1 MKDWREA
8 ACFGRELRENRNG
21 IVKWIAALPRNRF
34 HRGNPYPPVRM
45 SAFLESLTALAR
57 HWGASD
63 LFLAEGQ
70 PARLKV
76 NGTFHQH
83 EQQVS
88 GADMEELCAACGV
101 AAATVQDRDAAW
113 YAADGT
119 RFRVNLHR
127 RMGRLGAVLRQIR
140 TQVAEMESLGLP
152 AALLQSWLTRR
163 AGLILVTGP
172 TGCGKSTT
180 VASCLDH
187 ISNTR
192 AGHIVTIEDPIEYL
206 FTDRAAFFTQRE
218 VGLDTPTYLTGLQKA
233 LRQAPDVI
241 FLGEIRNADSAMT
254 CLQAAETGHLVVS
267 TLHSPNV
274 TESLDR
280 LANLVPPADREVM
293 LSLLSHQT
301 VGILSQRLLPSADG
315 TGSVLVC
322 EHMEV
327 NGAARDWMRSMNIP
341 ALAEHLRR
349 GDDPANCSLL
359 QSLVAATQAGVIDY
373 DTALSNSGN
382 AFEFNRALRGVS

>member
-1 MKDWREA
+1 
-8 ACFGRELRENRNG
+8 
-21 IVKWIAALPRNRF
+21 
-34 HRGNPYPPVRM
+34 M
-45 SAFLESLTALAR
+45 SAFLESLTTLAR

-63 LFLAEGQ
+63 LFLAEGH
-70 PARLKV
+70 PARIKV
-76 NGTFHQH
+76 NGAFHQH

-88 GADMEELCAACGV
+88 TPDMEELCAACGV
-101 AAATVQDRDAAW
+101 EPATVQDRDAAW
-113 YAADGT
+113 YATDGT

-140 TQVAEMESLGLP
+140 TNVAEMNSLGLP
-152 AALLQSWLTRR
+152 AALLQEWLTRR
-163 AGLILVTGP
+163 AGLILITGP

-187 ISNTR
+187 ISNVR
-192 AGHIVTIEDPIEYL
+192 PGHIVTIEDPIEYL

-218 VGLDTPTYLTGLQKA
+218 VGLDTNSYKTGLQKA

-241 FLGEIRNADSAMT
+241 FLGEIRDADSAMT
-254 CLQAAETGHLVVS
+254 CLQAAETGHLVIS

-280 LANLVPPADREVM
+280 LANLVPPSDREVM
-293 LSLLSHQT
+293 LSLLSNQT
-301 VGILSQRLLPSADG
+301 IGILSQRLLPTADG
-315 TGSVLVC
+315 TGVVLIC

-327 NGAARDWMRSMNIP
+327 NGAAREWMRAMNIP

-359 QSLVAATQAGVIDY
+359 QSLVAATQAEIISY
-373 DTALSNSGN
+373 DVALSNSGN
-382 AFEFNRALRGVS
+382 SFEFNRALRGVS

>member
-1 MKDWREA
+1 
-8 ACFGRELRENRNG
+8 
-21 IVKWIAALPRNRF
+21 
-34 HRGNPYPPVRM
+34 M
-45 SAFLESLTALAR
+45 SQLLESLTSLAR
-57 HWGASD
+57 QWAASD
-63 LFLAEGQ
+63 IFLAEGQ

-76 NGTFHQH
+76 NGAFHQH
-83 EQQVS
+83 EQQVAT
-88 GADMEELCAACGV
+88 ADMEELCTACGV
-101 AAATVQDRDAAW
+101 APGTVQDRDAAW

-140 TQVAEMESLGLP
+140 TQVPTMDSLGLP
-152 AALLQSWLTRR
+152 ADLLQEWLTRR

-187 ISNTR
+187 LSSHR
-192 AGHIVTIEDPIEYL
+192 PGHIVTIEDPIEYL
-206 FTDRAAFFTQRE
+206 FSDRLAFFTQRE
-218 VGLDTPTYLTGLQKA
+218 VGLDTTSYSTGLQKA

-241 FLGEIRNADSAMT
+241 FLGEIRDADSAMT
-254 CLQAAETGHLVVS
+254 CLQAAETGHLVIS

-280 LANLVPPADREVM
+280 LSNLVPPGDREVM

-301 VGILSQRLLPSADG
+301 IGILSQRLLPSADG
-315 TGSVLVC
+315 SRVVLIA

-327 NGAARDWMRSMNIP
+327 NGAAREWIRAMNIP
-341 ALAEHLRR
+341 ALAEHIRR
-349 GDDPANCSLL
+349 GDEPTNCSLL
-359 QSLVAATQAGVIDY
+359 QALVTATQAGWVDY
-373 DTALSNSGN
+373 ETALSNSGN
-382 AFEFNRALRGVS
+382 SFEFNRALRGVS

>member
-1 MKDWREA
+1 MSQLLEA
-8 ACFGRELRENRNG
+8 
-21 IVKWIAALPRNRF
+21 
-34 HRGNPYPPVRM
+34 
-45 SAFLESLTALAR
+45 LTSLAR
-57 HWGASD
+57 QWQASD
-63 LFLAEGQ
+63 IFLAEGH

-76 NGTFHQH
+76 NGAFHQH

-88 GADMEELCAACGV
+88 AADMAELCSACAV
-101 AAATVQDRDAAW
+101 APDLVQDRDAAW

-140 TQVAEMESLGLP
+140 TQVPNMESLGLP
-152 AALLQSWLTRR
+152 AGLLQEWMTRR

-187 ISNTR
+187 VSSNR
-192 AGHIVTIEDPIEYL
+192 PGHIVTIEDPIEYL
-206 FTDRAAFFTQRE
+206 FSDRLAFFTQRE
-218 VGLDTPTYLTGLQKA
+218 VGLDTANYATGLQKA

-241 FLGEIRNADSAMT
+241 FLGEIRDADSAMT
-254 CLQAAETGHLVVS
+254 CLQAAETGHLVIS

-280 LANLVPPADREVM
+280 LANLVPPSDREVM

-315 TGSVLVC
+315 SRVVLIA

-327 NGAARDWMRSMNIP
+327 NGAAREWIRAMNIP
-341 ALAEHLRR
+341 ALAEHIRR
-349 GDDPANCSLL
+349 GDDPNNCSLL
-359 QSLVAATQAGVIDY
+359 QALVYATQQEWVDY
-373 DTALSNSGN
+373 EVALSNSGN
-382 AFEFNRALRGVS
+382 SFEFNRALRGVS

>member
-1 MKDWREA
+1 
-8 ACFGRELRENRNG
+8 
-21 IVKWIAALPRNRF
+21 
-34 HRGNPYPPVRM
+34 M
-45 SAFLESLTALAR
+45 SALLESLTALAR
-57 HWGASD
+57 QWGASD

-76 NGTFHQH
+76 NGAFHEH
-83 EQQVS
+83 EQRVS
-88 GADMEELCAACGV
+88 VADMQELCAACGV
-101 AAATVQDRDAAW
+101 EAETVKDRDAAW
-113 YAADGT
+113 YSGDGT
-119 RFRVNLHR
+119 RFRVNVHR

-140 TQVAEMESLGLP
+140 TNVATLEALGLP
-152 AALLQSWLTRR
+152 AALLQTWLSRR

-187 ISNTR
+187 VSSTR
-192 AGHIVTIEDPIEYL
+192 PGHIVTIEDPIEYL

-218 VGLDTPTYLTGLQKA
+218 VGLDTASYLTGLQKA

-241 FLGEIRNADSAMT
+241 FLGEIRDADSAMT

-280 LANLVPPADREVM
+280 LANLVPPGDRDVM
-293 LSLLSHQT
+293 LSLLSNQT
-301 VGILSQRLLPSADG
+301 IGVLSQRLLPSADG
-315 TGSVLVC
+315 TGVVLIC

-327 NGAARDWMRSMNIP
+327 NGAAREWMRAMNLP

-349 GDDPANCSLL
+349 GDDPANCGLL
-359 QSLVAATQAGVIDY
+359 QSLVAACQAGLIHY
-373 DTALSNSGN
+373 EIALANSGN
-382 AFEFNRALRGVS
+382 TFEFNRALRGVS

>member
-1 MKDWREA
+1 
-8 ACFGRELRENRNG
+8 
-21 IVKWIAALPRNRF
+21 
-34 HRGNPYPPVRM
+34 M
-45 SAFLESLTALAR
+45 SAFLESLTGLAR

-70 PARLKV
+70 PARIKV

-88 GADMEELCAACGV
+88 AGDMEELCTACGV
-101 AAATVQDRDAAW
+101 SAATVQDRDAAW
-113 YAADGT
+113 YSADGV

-127 RMGRLGAVLRQIR
+127 RMGKLGAVMRQIR
-140 TQVAEMESLGLP
+140 TQVADMNALGLP
-152 AALLQSWLTRR
+152 SELLRSWLSRR

-187 ISNTR
+187 LSNSR
-192 AGHIVTIEDPIEYL
+192 PGHIVTIEDPIEYL
-206 FTDRAAFFTQRE
+206 FADRAAFFTQRE
-218 VGLDTPTYLTGLQKA
+218 VGLDTPSYLTGLQKA

-241 FLGEIRNADSAMT
+241 FLGEIRDADSAIT
-254 CLQAAETGHLVVS
+254 CLQAAETGHLVIS

-274 TESLDR
+274 TETLDR
-280 LANLVPPADREVM
+280 LANLVPAGDREVM

-301 VGILSQRLLPSADG
+301 IGVISQRLLPGADG
-315 TGSVLVC
+315 TGVVLVY

-327 NGAARDWMRSMNIP
+327 NGAAREWMRAMNIP

-349 GDDPANCSLL
+349 GDDPGNCSLL
-359 QSLVAATQAGVIDY
+359 QSLVAACSSGRIDY
-373 DTALSNSGN
+373 DTALANSGN
-382 AFEFNRALRGVS
+382 TFEFNRALRGVS

>member
-1 MKDWREA
+1 
-8 ACFGRELRENRNG
+8 
-21 IVKWIAALPRNRF
+21 
-34 HRGNPYPPVRM
+34 M

-63 LFLAEGQ
+63 VFLAEGH

-88 GADMEELCAACGV
+88 TADMEELCAACGV
-101 AAATVQDRDAAW
+101 PAATVQDRDAAW

-140 TQVAEMESLGLP
+140 TQVAEMDALGLP
-152 AALLQSWLTRR
+152 GALLQGWLARR

-180 VASCLDH
+180 VASCLDY

-192 AGHIVTIEDPIEYL
+192 PGHIVTIEDPIEYL
-206 FTDRAAFFTQRE
+206 FADRAAFFTQRE
-218 VGLDTPTYLTGLQKA
+218 VGLDTPSYLTGLQKA

-241 FLGEIRNADSAMT
+241 FLGEIRDADSAMT
-254 CLQAAETGHLVVS
+254 CLQAAETGHLVIS

-280 LANLVPPADREVM
+280 LANLVPPADRDVM
-293 LSLLSHQT
+293 LSLLSNQT
-301 VGILSQRLLPSADG
+301 IGVLSQRLLPSADG
-315 TGSVLVC
+315 TGSVLVV

-327 NGAARDWMRSMNIP
+327 NGAARDWMRAMNIP

-359 QSLVAATQAGVIDY
+359 QSLVAATQAGLIDY
-373 DTALSNSGN
+373 DTALANSGN

>member
-1 MKDWREA
+1 
-8 ACFGRELRENRNG
+8 
-21 IVKWIAALPRNRF
+21 
-34 HRGNPYPPVRM
+34 M
-45 SAFLESLTALAR
+45 SQLLESLTALAR
-57 HWGASD
+57 QSAASD
-63 LFLAEGQ
+63 IFIAEGQ

-76 NGTFHQH
+76 HGAFHQH
-83 EQQVS
+83 EQRVS
-88 GADMEELCAACGV
+88 TADMEELCAACGV

-140 TQVAEMESLGLP
+140 TEVEDMASLGLP
-152 AALLQSWLTRR
+152 AALMQEWLTRR
-163 AGLILVTGP
+163 AGLILITGP

-187 ISNTR
+187 ISYHR
-192 AGHIVTIEDPIEYL
+192 PGHIVTIEDPIEYL
-206 FTDRAAFFTQRE
+206 FSDRAAFFTQRE
-218 VGLDTPTYLTGLQKA
+218 VGLDTASYNTGLQKA

-241 FLGEIRNADSAMT
+241 FLGEIRDADSAMT
-254 CLQAAETGHLVVS
+254 VLQAAETGHLVIS

-280 LANLVPPADREVM
+280 LANLVPPGDREVM

-301 VGILSQRLLPSADG
+301 IGILSQRLLPSADG
-315 TGSVLVC
+315 SRVVLIA

-327 NGAARDWMRSMNIP
+327 NGAAREWIRAMNIP
-341 ALAEHLRR
+341 ALAEHIRR
-349 GDDPANCSLL
+349 GDEPTNCSLL
-359 QSLVAATQAGVIDY
+359 QSLVAATEAGWIDY
-373 DTALSNSGN
+373 ETALANSGN
-382 AFEFNRALRGVS
+382 SFEFNRALRGVS

>member
-1 MKDWREA
+1 
-8 ACFGRELRENRNG
+8 
-21 IVKWIAALPRNRF
+21 
-34 HRGNPYPPVRM
+34 M
-45 SAFLESLTALAR
+45 SAFLESLTTLAR
-57 HWGASD
+57 QWGASD
-63 LFLAEGQ
+63 LFLAEGR
-70 PARLKV
+70 PARIKV
-76 NGTFHQH
+76 NGAFHQH

-88 GADMEELCAACGV
+88 SADMEELCAACGV
-101 AAATVQDRDAAW
+101 APATVQDRDAAW
-113 YAADGT
+113 YATDGT
-119 RFRVNLHR
+119 RYRVNLHR

-140 TQVAEMESLGLP
+140 TNVADMNSLGLP
-152 AALLQSWLTRR
+152 AGLLQEWLTHR
-163 AGLILVTGP
+163 AGLILITGP

-187 ISNTR
+187 ISNVR
-192 AGHIVTIEDPIEYL
+192 PGHIVTIEDPIEYL
-206 FTDRAAFFTQRE
+206 FTDRSAFFTQRE
-218 VGLDTPTYLTGLQKA
+218 VGLDTTSYNTGLQKA

-241 FLGEIRNADSAMT
+241 FLGEIRDADSAMT
-254 CLQAAETGHLVVS
+254 CLQAAETGHLVIS

-301 VGILSQRLLPSADG
+301 IGILSQRLLPTADG
-315 TGSVLVC
+315 TGVVLIC

-327 NGAARDWMRSMNIP
+327 NGAAREWMRAMNIP

-359 QSLVAATQAGVIDY
+359 QSLVAATQAEIISYEV
-373 DTALSNSGN
+373 ALSNSGN
-382 AFEFNRALRGVS
+382 SFEFNRALRGVS

>member
-1 MKDWREA
+1 
-8 ACFGRELRENRNG
+8 
-21 IVKWIAALPRNRF
+21 
-34 HRGNPYPPVRM
+34 M
-45 SAFLESLTALAR
+45 SQLLESLTALAR
-57 HWGASD
+57 QWEASD
-63 LFLAEGQ
+63 IFLAEGH

-76 NGTFHQH
+76 HGAFHQH
-83 EQQVS
+83 EAAVS
-88 GADMEELCAACGV
+88 REDMEELCSACGV
-101 AAATVQDRDAAW
+101 TPAGVQDRDAAW
-113 YAADGT
+113 FAADGT

-140 TQVAEMESLGLP
+140 TQVADMNDLGLP
-152 AALLQSWLTRR
+152 AELLQSWLTRR
-163 AGLILVTGP
+163 AGLLLVTGP

-187 ISNTR
+187 LSR
-192 AGHIVTIEDPIEYL
+192 HRPGHIVTIEDPIEYL
-206 FTDRAAFFTQRE
+206 FTDRVAFFTQRE
-218 VGLDTPTYLTGLQKA
+218 VGLDTATYNTGLQKA

-241 FLGEIRNADSAMT
+241 FLGEIRDSDSAMT
-254 CLQAAETGHLVVS
+254 VLQAAETGHLVIS

-280 LANLVPPADREVM
+280 LANLVPPGDREVM

-301 VGILSQRLLPSADG
+301 VGILSQRLLPAADG
-315 TGSVLVC
+315 SRVVLIA

-327 NGAARDWMRSMNIP
+327 NGAAREWIRAMNIP

-349 GDDPANCSLL
+349 GDDPANRSLL
-359 QSLVAATQAGVIDY
+359 QSLVATCQAGVIDY
-373 DTALSNSGN
+373 ETALANSGN

>member
-1 MKDWREA
+1 
-8 ACFGRELRENRNG
+8 
-21 IVKWIAALPRNRF
+21 
-34 HRGNPYPPVRM
+34 M
-45 SAFLESLTALAR
+45 SQLLESLTSLAR
-57 HWGASD
+57 QWAASD
-63 LFLAEGQ
+63 IFLAEGQ

-76 NGTFHQH
+76 NGAYHQH

-88 GADMEELCAACGV
+88 SADMEELCGACGV
-101 AAATVQDRDAAW
+101 AHATVQDRDAAW

-119 RFRVNLHR
+119 RFRVNIHR

-140 TQVAEMESLGLP
+140 TQVADMDSLGLP
-152 AALLQSWLTRR
+152 SALLQQWLTRR
-163 AGLILVTGP
+163 AGLILITGP

-187 ISNTR
+187 LSNTR
-192 AGHIVTIEDPIEYL
+192 PGHIVTIEDPIEYL
-206 FTDRAAFFTQRE
+206 FSDRLAFFTQRE
-218 VGLDTPTYLTGLQKA
+218 VGLDTTTYNTGLQKA

-241 FLGEIRNADSAMT
+241 FLGEIRDADSAMT
-254 CLQAAETGHLVVS
+254 VLQAAETGHLVIS

-280 LANLVPPADREVM
+280 LANLVPPGDREVM

-301 VGILSQRLLPSADG
+301 IGILSQRLLPAADG
-315 TGSVLVC
+315 SRVVLIA

-327 NGAARDWMRSMNIP
+327 NGAAREWIRAMNIP
-341 ALAEHLRR
+341 ALAEQIRR

-359 QSLVAATQAGVIDY
+359 QSLVAATQAGLVDY
-373 DTALSNSGN
+373 EVALSNSGN
-382 AFEFNRALRGVS
+382 TFEFNRSLRGVS

>member
-1 MKDWREA
+1 
-8 ACFGRELRENRNG
+8 
-21 IVKWIAALPRNRF
+21 
-34 HRGNPYPPVRM
+34 M
-45 SAFLESLTALAR
+45 SVFLESLTTLAR

-76 NGTFHQH
+76 NGAFHQH

-88 GADMEELCAACGV
+88 TADMEELCAACGV
-101 AAATVQDRDAAW
+101 ASATVQDRDAAW
-113 YAADGT
+113 YSSDGT

-140 TQVAEMESLGLP
+140 TQVADMESLGLP
-152 AALLQSWLTRR
+152 AALLQGWLSRR
-163 AGLILVTGP
+163 AGLILITGP

-187 ISNTR
+187 LSNTR
-192 AGHIVTIEDPIEYL
+192 PGHIVTIEDPIEYL
-206 FTDRAAFFTQRE
+206 FADRTAFFTQRE
-218 VGLDTPTYLTGLQKA
+218 VGLDTTSYLTGLQKA

-241 FLGEIRNADSAMT
+241 FLGEIRDADSAMT
-254 CLQAAETGHLVVS
+254 CLQAAETGHLVLS

-274 TESLDR
+274 TETLDR
-280 LANLVPPADREVM
+280 LANLVPPGDRDVM

-301 VGILSQRLLPSADG
+301 IGVLSQRLLPSADG
-315 TGSVLVC
+315 TGVVLVY

-327 NGAARDWMRSMNIP
+327 SGAAREWMRAMNIP

-349 GDDPANCSLL
+349 GDDPANRSLL
-359 QSLVAATQAGVIDY
+359 QSLVAACQAEIIDY
-373 DTALSNSGN
+373 ETALSNSGN
-382 AFEFNRALRGVS
+382 SFEFNRALRGVS